1 MLQAHYEGIKYPET
15 HIVQPMESEISR
27 KVGQIMERE
36 MGSAGA
42 SIIERQCQQLGMDKD
57 SLRPNDLPRLAGRL
71 SELMRVMGGHQK
83 ANRVYQE
90 IQKLADLERI
100 AELAPT
106 DDSRLAL
113 FEDLAKGSMF
123 SGDWEKAIFYFK
135 KLLHN
140 AEVGKNRAGM
150 AKYLVWIG
158 YVHKEKSSL
167 DEAMTFYERAMRFAE
182 AAGDSDQ
189 LANCHYRMGDVL
201 WYRGELDRALEAYHK
216 ALNLATSIK
225 FKGAAHVGIGNV
237 LMNKH
242 DLTAAMANYREALV
256 ILKGTDDYLDQ
267 ARAYNNIGD
276 VHLQLEEWDS
286 AIECFEKSAEL
297 AEKGGWVNV
306 RAFTQ
311 FNMADAL
318 VRKGELGRAK
328 ELLEKSMETLR
339 MIDSK
344 SGLAGV
350 NHIYAKLFLATNDY
364 PKMVEHYKSAIDI
377 YHQAKIP
384 FYIAQCHF
392 ELGEGYLQM
401 GDREKAQEHFHEATR
416 IYGELKLDG
425 MVKKAMNAS
434 R

>member
-1 MLQAHYEGIKYPET
+1 
-15 HIVQPMESEISR
+15 MESEISR

-42 SIIERQCQQLGMDKD
+42 SIIERQCQQLGFDK
-57 SLRPNDLPRLAGRL
+57 SNLRPNDLPRLAGRL

-113 FEDLAKGSMF
+113 FEDLARGRMF

-158 YVHKEKSSL
+158 FVHKEKSSL
-167 DEAMTFYERAMRFAE
+167 DEAMIFYERAMRFAE
-182 AAGDSDQ
+182 SAGDNDQ
-189 LANCHYRMGDVL
+189 LSNCHYQMGDVL
-201 WYRGELDRALEAYHK
+201 WYRGELDRALESYHK
-216 ALNLATSIK
+216 AMSLATSIK

-242 DLTAAMANYREALV
+242 DLSAATANYRKALE
-256 ILKGTDDYLDQ
+256 LLDGTDDYLDQ

-276 VHLQLEEWDS
+276 VHLQLREWDS
-286 AIECFEKSAEL
+286 AIECFEKGAVL

-311 FNMADAL
+311 FNTASAL
-318 VRKGELGRAK
+318 IHKGDFDKAMEM
-328 ELLEKSMETLR
+328 LEKSTETLQ

-344 SGLAGV
+344 SGMAGV
-350 NHIYAKLFLATNDY
+350 NHVYAKLHLALKDY
-364 PKMVEHYKSAIDI
+364 PKMVERYKSAIEI
-377 YHQAKIP
+377 YKQAKNP
-384 FYIAQCHF
+384 FYTAECHF
-392 ELGEGYLQM
+392 ELGEAYLQM
-401 GDREKAQEHFHEATR
+401 GDRERAQGQFHEATR
-416 IYGELKLDG
+416 IYGELKLAD
-425 MVKKAMNAS
+425 MVKKAMSAS
-434 R
+434 RQAI

>member
-1 MLQAHYEGIKYPET
+1 M
-15 HIVQPMESEISR
+15 
-27 KVGQIMERE
+27 VGQIMERE

-42 SIIERQCQQLGMDKD
+42 SIIERQCQQLGLEREN
-57 SLRPNDLPRLAGRL
+57 LRPNDLPRLAGRL
-71 SELMRVMGGHQK
+71 SELMRLMGGHQK
-83 ANRVYQE
+83 ANRVYQG

-100 AELAPT
+100 AEMAPT

-113 FEDLAKGSMF
+113 FEDLARGSMF
-123 SGDWEKAIFYFK
+123 SGDWQKALLYFK

-158 YVHKEKSSL
+158 FVYKEKSAL

-182 AAGDSDQ
+182 AVGDNDQ
-189 LANCHYRMGDVL
+189 LANCHFRIGDVL
-201 WYRGELDRALEAYHK
+201 WYRGELDRALDAYHK
-216 ALNLATSIK
+216 ALSLATNIE

-242 DLTAAMANYREALV
+242 DLSAATAHYRGALE
-256 ILKGTDDYLDQ
+256 LLEGTDDYLDQ

-286 AIECFEKSAEL
+286 AIESFVKSAEF

-311 FNMADAL
+311 FNTASAL
-318 VRKGELGRAK
+318 VHKGDFGKAK
-328 ELLEKSMETLR
+328 ELLEKSMEILQ

-344 SGLAGV
+344 SGMAGV
-350 NHIYAKLFLATNDY
+350 NHVYAKLFMAMKDY
-364 PKMVEHYKSAIDI
+364 PKMIEHYRSAIEI
-377 YHQAKIP
+377 YQQAKNP
-384 FYIAQCHF
+384 FYTAECHF

-401 GDREKAQEHFHEATR
+401 GDKERAQGHFHEATR
-416 IYGELKLDG
+416 IYGELKLAD
-425 MVKKAMNAS
+425 MVRKAMNAS

>member
-1 MLQAHYEGIKYPET
+1 MA
-15 HIVQPMESEISR
+15 
-27 KVGQIMERE
+27 RE

-42 SIIERQCQQLGMDKD
+42 SIIERQCQQLGLDKENI
-57 SLRPNDLPRLAGRL
+57 RPNDLPRLAGRL

-100 AELAPT
+100 AEMAPT
-106 DDSRLAL
+106 DDSRLEL
-113 FEDLAKGSMF
+113 FEELAKGRMF

-158 YVHKEKSSL
+158 FVHKEKSSL

-182 AAGDSDQ
+182 AAGDNDQ
-189 LANCHYRMGDVL
+189 LANCHYRIGDVL
-201 WYRGELDRALEAYHK
+201 WYRGELDSALEAYHK
-216 ALNLATSIK
+216 ALNLATNIK

-256 ILKGTDDYLDQ
+256 MLEGTDDYLDQ

-286 AIECFEKSAEL
+286 AIESFEKSSEF
-297 AEKGGWVNV
+297 AEKGGWLNV

-318 VRKGELGRAK
+318 VHKGDCVRAK
-328 ELLEKSMETLR
+328 ELLGKSMETLQ

-344 SGLAGV
+344 SGMAGV
-350 NHIYAKLFLATNDY
+350 NHVSAKLYLALKDY
-364 PKMVEHYKSAIDI
+364 PKMVEHYKGAIEI
-377 YHQAKIP
+377 YQQAKIP
-384 FYIAQCHF
+384 FYTAQCHF
-392 ELGEGYLQM
+392 ELGKGYLQM
-401 GDREKAQEHFHEATR
+401 GDRERAQGHFHEATR
-416 IYGELKLDG
+416 IYGELKLAD
-425 MVKKAMNAS
+425 MVKKAMDAA